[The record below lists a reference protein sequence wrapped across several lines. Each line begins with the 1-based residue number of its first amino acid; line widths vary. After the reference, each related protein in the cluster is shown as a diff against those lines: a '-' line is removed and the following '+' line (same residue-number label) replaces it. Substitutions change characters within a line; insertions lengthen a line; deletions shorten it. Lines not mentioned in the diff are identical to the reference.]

1 MSQRDVGG
9 GFGTRGSRN
18 NDRRKSST
26 TFRVRNCGPWQ
37 DQPKGRTRSDRS
49 VDACHGPVTD
59 TVDVAHPEAVPAA
72 STTSAERITNLDTVR
87 GVATLAILVMNAVSF
102 ALPEAAYFNLDAGGG
117 DGWLDRAI
125 GIAGEVFVDQKSMAL
140 FSLLFGAGIV
150 LFADRVEA
158 RQGRPVALSLWR
170 NLLLLAVGVLHT
182 LLWEGD
188 ILTVYAICAPVL
200 LALRKR
206 SPRFLLFTGASMV
219 VASAVAAVLTQA
231 TVDDAGTDLGS
242 FWLAGGGSIADGP
255 GLFLIADFFLRAL
268 GMMLIGVA
276 LHRTNWVQGTRPR
289 ADYLRMALLGLGIG
303 LPLSIFG
310 VVVNEANGWEPDLA
324 LAGLAPNT
332 LATVPMAL
340 GYLAVLS
347 LWNQRTEIG
356 AHRRLRAV
364 GQMAL
369 TNYLAHT
376 VLGLLV
382 FDVVFADTSP
392 TRTGVAAFIVAVWA
406 LQLWWSQRWLAHFR
420 FGPVEW
426 AWRTATHRRRQPL
439 RRTAA

>member
-1 MSQRDVGG
+1 MASSDSVG
-9 GFGTRGSRN
+9 
-18 NDRRKSST
+18 
-26 TFRVRNCGPWQ
+26 
-37 DQPKGRTRSDRS
+37 
-49 VDACHGPVTD
+49 
-59 TVDVAHPEAVPAA
+59 PAA
-72 STTSAERITNLDTVR
+72 STISSERITNLDTVR

-125 GIAGEVFVDQKSMAL
+125 GIVGEVFVDQKSMAL

-158 RQGRPVALSLWR
+158 REGRPVALSLWR
-170 NLLLLAVGVLHT
+170 NLLLLGIGVLHT

-206 SPRFLLFTGASMV
+206 SPRFLFIAGGAMV
-219 VASAVAAVLTQA
+219 ATSAVAAVLTQG
-231 TVDDAGTDLGS
+231 TIDDAGTDLGS
-242 FWLAGGGSIADGP
+242 FWFADGGSIADGP

-276 LHRTNWVQGTRPR
+276 LHRTKWVQGTRPR
-289 ADYLRMALLGLGIG
+289 ADYVRMARLGLGVG
-303 LPLSIFG
+303 LPLAVLG
-310 VVVNEANGWEPDLA
+310 VVINEANDWAPDLA

-332 LATVPMAL
+332 LATVPVAL
-340 GYLAVLS
+340 GYLALLS
-347 LWNQRTEIG
+347 LWNQRTEVA

-364 GQMAL
+364 GRMAL

-382 FDVVFADTSP
+382 FDVVFADSSP
-392 TRTGVAAFIVAVWA
+392 TRTGVAAFILGVWA
-406 LQLWWSQRWLAHFR
+406 LQLRWSQRWLTHFR

-426 AWRTATHRRRQPL
+426 AWRSATHRRWQPL
-439 RRTAA
+439 RRTPT